1 MSHVDSCLTISGGS
15 IVRKKIRN
23 LTQFRLSDCHTV
35 QPKVKQKISKREGVS
50 LGIQVL
56 SERLNPQPT
65 VAAAG
70 RQGVVGGV
78 RWGGVD
84 THPHQLLLSQ

>member
-35 QPKVKQKISKREGVS
+35 QRKVKQKISKREGVL
-50 LGIQVL
+50 LGIQVG
-56 SERLNPQPT
+56 SERLNPQPS
-65 VAAAG
+65 VAAG